1 MKTSK
6 TLNLTKLKVVALS
19 LFLAMPFAGRA
30 DDTNPNGNNG
40 NHADGGNNGNGKGN
54 EGDSPSTPVN
64 TNLVILALAGGT
76 LVTTA
81 GFLYKKNNST
91 KSISL

>member
-6 TLNLTKLKVVALS
+6 TLSLTKLKIVVLS

-40 NHADGGNNGNGKGN
+40 NHEGGGNNGNGIGN
-54 EGDSPSTPVN
+54 EGNSPSTPVN
-64 TNLVILALAGGT
+64 TNLVILALAGGV

-81 GFLYKKNNST
+81 GFLYKKNNSV